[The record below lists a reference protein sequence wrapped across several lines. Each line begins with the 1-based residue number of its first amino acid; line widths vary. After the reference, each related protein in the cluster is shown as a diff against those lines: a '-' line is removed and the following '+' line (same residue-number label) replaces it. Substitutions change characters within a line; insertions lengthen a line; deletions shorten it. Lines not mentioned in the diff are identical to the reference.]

1 MSADTVALVLS
12 PSLANMAVQLLE
24 DREYSKLAL
33 MAGEV
38 YDIQGLA
45 EALLRQPLASAV
57 EAHRLND
64 LLGRSAKTAKELEAL
79 RKSRVQPLN
88 EEVRN
93 VNALFKGISDG
104 LDAFR
109 AQGDRLLAAWNA
121 QERAR
126 VAREQEQARREQEA
140 AAAREAEALAAVAAA
155 EVANDGRSRAA
166 ALAAAEAASQQQT
179 AAQLAMPREA
189 PRSLKSEHATAL
201 SREVWVFEVVDAAQ
215 VPREYLCPDESKIGA
230 AIKAGVRDIPGVAIA
245 LEEKF
250 TRRTR

>member
-1 MSADTVALVLS
+1 VSADTVALVLS
-12 PSLANMAVQLLE
+12 PSLAETAVQLLE

-109 AQGDRLLAAWNA
+109 VQGDKLLAAWNA

-126 VAREQEQARREQEA
+126 VAREQEEARRQQEE
-140 AAAREAEALAAVAAA
+140 AAAREAEALAAVEAATSGAARA
-155 EVANDGRSRAA
+155 EAM
-166 ALAAAEAASQQQT
+166 AAAEAASREQT
-179 AAQLAMPREA
+179 AAQLLMPMEA

-215 VPREYLCPDESKIGA
+215 VPREYLCPDEAKIAA
-230 AIKAGVRDIPGVAIA
+230 AIKAGVRQIPGLSIA
-245 LEEKF
+245 PQEKF